1 MTSEVAAA
9 APATCPAYEPE
20 DTIHV
25 NECPDLARLV
35 VTTQYSVYELVV
47 LSGVSGDVLV
57 RGGRSFPT
65 FRRAYLAGSSSGGAA
80 LALNRI
86 DVGLKM
92 ELHVGNRCFVTST
105 VQAIARAN

>member
-1 MTSEVAAA
+1 MTSEVAAV
-9 APATCPAYEPE
+9 APETYPAYELE
-20 DTIHV
+20 DTV
-25 NECPDLARLV
+25 QVKECPDFARLV

-47 LSGVSGDVLV
+47 LSGASGDVLV

-65 FRRAYLAGSSSGGAA
+65 FKRAYLAGASSGGAA

-105 VQAIARAN
+105 VQAIERTN